1 MLYSRWML
9 HLAVAFTLLQG
20 SLVDVPMLWTSVLD
34 DTGQCYGISLGV
46 NTVSV
51 RVYSTF
57 ETMWLYII
65 VLSALIFCYGGILV
79 KLKQVN
85 LKVGPGNPV
94 DYKATTGS
102 HQAEGMNRS
111 QVNVIKTMIIISA
124 SYAVTSFLYFFGY
137 VALSYDSNT
146 ALGSATSYYVE
157 IGLFFLND
165 WLDPFIY
172 VLSNKDVRQ
181 QFVKYI
187 SCIKSNPGPISLT
200 L

>member
-9 HLAVAFTLLQG
+9 YLAVAFTLLQG
-20 SLVDVPMLWTSVLD
+20 FLVDVPMLWASVLND
-34 DTGQCYGISLGV
+34 AGQCYGISLGV

-57 ETMWLYII
+57 EAMWLYIT
-65 VLSALIFCYGGILV
+65 VLSALIFCYGRIIM
-79 KLKQVN
+79 KLKQAN
-85 LKVGPGNPV
+85 LKVEPGI
-94 DYKATTGS
+94 ATSGGQQT
-102 HQAEGMNRS
+102 EGVNRS

-124 SYAVTSFLYFFGY
+124 SYAVTSFMYFFGY
-137 VALSYDSNT
+137 VALSYDISPV
-146 ALGSATSYYVE
+146 LGSSTLYSIEV
-157 IGLFFLND
+157 GLFFLNV

-187 SCIKSNPGPISLT
+187 SCIKSNPGPIPLT
-200 L
+200 LTL